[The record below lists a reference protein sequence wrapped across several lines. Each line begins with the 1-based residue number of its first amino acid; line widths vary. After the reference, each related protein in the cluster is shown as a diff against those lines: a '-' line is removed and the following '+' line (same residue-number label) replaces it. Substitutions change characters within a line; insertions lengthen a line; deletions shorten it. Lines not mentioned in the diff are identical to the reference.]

1 MLRGKLLEVTQITAT
16 DRLCYTARM
25 PDDVPAGDDPADTE
39 RSAVRLFED
48 GLEIGPA
55 HALHAVIARDGGGA
69 FSHWGRLLY
78 FSSSDRSDPVSNGR
92 RYTVL
97 YGQDVTR
104 HHSVLVAALAVDMDT
119 LPPEQRYAWG
129 ERLFN
134 AVVPD
139 VRLSEYGRSV
149 FTDAEFRTDYE
160 RFDRDNY
167 RSYDRKFA
175 LRELLKLTHRLP
187 GDVAECGVY
196 RGGSSYLMAKE
207 LARCAPAKRLHLFDS
222 FAGLS
227 TPGPLD
233 GGHWRAGALVCA
245 LPEVRANLAEYAGL
259 LDIHVGW
266 IPDCFREAV
275 DRSFCFVHID
285 VDLYE
290 PTLASLEFF
299 GPRLVS
305 GGIIVCDD
313 YGFDT
318 CPGARRA
325 VDEFAAA
332 RKIEVVHLPTGQ
344 GILVPADLE
353 GR

>member
-1 MLRGKLLEVTQITAT
+1 MIRSRLLELKDVRAA
-16 DRLCYTARM
+16 DRRSYVARL
-25 PDDVPAGDDPADTE
+25 PADAPTGDDPDSPS
-39 RSAVRLFED
+39 RSTLRLFED

-55 HALHAVIARDGGGA
+55 HALHEAIARDGGGA
-69 FSHWGRLLY
+69 FSHWGRQLY
-78 FSSSDRSDPVSNGR
+78 FSSSDGSDPVSNRR

-97 YGQDVTR
+97 YAQDETR
-104 HHSVLVAALAVDMDT
+104 HHSVLVAALAVEMDE
-119 LPPEQRYAWG
+119 LPPDERYRWG

-139 VRLSEYGRSV
+139 VPLSEYGRSV
-149 FTDAEFRTDYE
+149 FNDTEFRNDYE

-175 LRELLKLTHRLP
+175 LRELLKLTHGLP

-207 LARCAPAKRLHLFDS
+207 LARQAPGKRLHLFDS

-227 TPGPLD
+227 EPGPLD
-233 GGHWRAGALVCA
+233 DRHWRAGALACT
-245 LPEVRANLAEYAGL
+245 LSEVTANLAEYSGL
-259 LDIHVGW
+259 MAIHAGW
-266 IPDCFREAV
+266 IPDCFRDAV

-299 GPRLVS
+299 GPRMVS
-305 GGIIVCDD
+305 GGIVVCDD
-313 YGFDT
+313 YGFET

-332 RKIEVVHLPTGQ
+332 GAIQVVHLPTGQ
-344 GILVPADLE
+344 GILFP
-353 GR
+353 GYPRR

>member
-1 MLRGKLLEVTQITAT
+1 MIRSRLLEVTGITRA
-16 DRLCYTARM
+16 DRLCYVVRM
-25 PDDVPAGDDPADTE
+25 PDDVPAGDDPANSE
-39 RSAVRLFED
+39 RSTLRLFED

-55 HALHAVIARDGGGA
+55 HALHEVIVRDGRGA

-78 FSSSDRSDPVSNGR
+78 FSSADRSDPVSNGR

-97 YGQDVTR
+97 YGQDETQ
-104 HHSVLVAALAVDMDT
+104 HQSVLVAALAVEIDK
-119 LPPEQRYAWG
+119 LHPQERYGWG

-134 AVVPD
+134 AVVPN
-139 VRLSEYGRSV
+139 VRLSEFGRS
-149 FTDAEFRTDYE
+149 FFNDAEFRDDYE

-167 RSYDRKFA
+167 HSYDRKFA
-175 LRELLKLTHRLP
+175 LRELLKLTHALP

-196 RGGSSYLMAKE
+196 RGGSAYLVAKE
-207 LARCAPAKRLHLFDS
+207 LARHAPHKRLLLFDS

-227 TPGPLD
+227 QPAPLD
-233 GGHWRAGALVCA
+233 GSHWRAGALACT
-245 LPEVRANLAEYAGL
+245 LQEVKANLAEYSNLVAF
-259 LDIHVGW
+259 HAGW
-266 IPDCFREAV
+266 IPDCFRDAT

-290 PTLASLEFF
+290 PTLASVEFF
-299 GPRLVS
+299 GPRMVP

-313 YGFDT
+313 YGFET

-332 RKIEVVHLPTGQ
+332 GAIQVVHLPTGQ
-344 GILVPADLE
+344 GILFP
-353 GR
+353 GYPRR